1 MAGVMAGDVQLSRNL
16 RRLMCE
22 RGMSVRTLTK
32 KLCNKKSGGLVYA
45 WLNCE
50 RNITLYSLRRLKA
63 ALGCTWDELLGP

>member
-1 MAGVMAGDVQLSRNL
+1 
-16 RRLMCE
+16 MCE

-50 RNITLYSLRRLKA
+50 RNITLYSLRKVKA